1 GQPRPSRVRG
11 RRSRQVQATDRWS
24 DGCLPRHPPAARTDV
39 SFSSLARPGGDIQ
52 LQDDLRDGTDLGV
65 LLHGERPAKVL
76 DDVVGNGK
84 AKAEA
89 LAYALGGEERV
100 EDAASDCVGNAGA
113 VVAHRDG
120 DLAPADA
127 LGGKGDG
134 AVFGSLYRV

>member
-1 GQPRPSRVRG
+1 
-11 RRSRQVQATDRWS
+11 
-24 DGCLPRHPPAARTDV
+24 AR
-39 SFSSLARPGGDIQ
+39 LGGDIL
-52 LQDDLRDGTDLGV
+52 LQDDLRDGTALGV

-134 AVFGSLYRV
+134 AVFGSLYRVGRVGDDVDEDLLQPHRSRLHPERRWAQLHR